1 MSKNIRRAVAKRLK
15 DAIETATDPMVI
27 AALAGQLA
35 KFLPRPKSPRRKRG
49 TPVAP
54 IKTEGQTLT
63 EMTVALEKKRKG
75 LPLTTEEMKMVAAVD
90 RTDSEVNQHRLLKM
104 EKPKTLSRTSRSR

>member
-27 AALAGQLA
+27 ATLAGQLA
-35 KFLPRPKSPRRKRG
+35 KFLPKPKSPRRKRG

-54 IKTEGQTLT
+54 IKTENTLDQ
-63 EMTVALEKKRKG
+63 MVAALEKNRKG
-75 LPLTTEEMKMVAAVD
+75 LALTEDEKQMVSAVD
-90 RTDSEVNQHRLLKM
+90 KKRSE
-104 EKPKTLSRTSRSR
+104 RSVSSKVG